1 MTEYRLFT
9 EDVPYVSTAQF
20 HAGRERAP
28 HLEQVHHRP
37 RLEKAADFARQA
49 VYELH
54 ADALRSGGPDGWVT
68 VSDLGCGDGGLL
80 SLLKGMPNQLH
91 WGYDFQPSNEA
102 GWRERGVDAEL
113 LDVFGAGRSDA
124 ALGEVSVMTEVLE
137 HVADPADVLRWVRAG
152 SKRLI
157 CSSPWNEND
166 LTNCPE
172 HAWAWDMD
180 GYAALLRRAGW
191 KIQRHEQ
198 VGLFQVVLAK

>member
-1 MTEYRLFT
+1 MTEHRLFT
-9 EDVPYVSTAQF
+9 EEVPHVSTAQF
-20 HAGRERAP
+20 HADRERAP
-28 HLEQVHHRP
+28 HLEQDHHRP
-37 RLEKAADFARQA
+37 RLETAAGFVRQA

-54 ADALRSGGPDGWVT
+54 ADISRPEGQDGWVT

-80 SLLKGMPNQLH
+80 SLLKGMPDQLH

-113 LDVFGAGRSDA
+113 LDVFGAGRSEA

-137 HVADPADVLRWVRAG
+137 HVADPEDVLRWVRAG
-152 SKRLI
+152 SKRLV
-157 CSSPWNEND
+157 CSSPWNEGPGNH
-166 LTNCPE
+166 CPE

-191 KIQRHEQ
+191 QIERHEQ
-198 VGLFQVVLAK
+198 VGLFQAVLAK